1 MERGFHNLSNKGGLE
16 MGYIDELGKNAKIA
30 SQSLVK
36 LGTAE
41 KNRILNLVA
50 KALLDE
56 TDFILQENVRDVEKA
71 QENGI
76 SPVMLDRL
84 RLDAKRIEGIVEG
97 VRQVADLQDP
107 IGQVVRGYT
116 NLDGL
121 KIVQKRVPLG
131 VIAMIFES
139 RPNVSVDAFSLAFK
153 TSNAIILRGGRDAI
167 HSNTA
172 LVTVIRKALAKA
184 GLNKNV
190 VQLVE
195 DISHAVAEELMQAV
209 DYVDVL
215 IPRGGARLIQTVK
228 EKSKVPVI
236 ETGVGNCHIFVDET
250 ADLEIATKIVINAKT
265 QRPSVCNAA
274 ESLVVHEK
282 IAEQFLPQLEAAIN
296 KVHPVEFRADQK
308 ALAIFKDAKA
318 ASEKDFATEYNDY
331 IMSVNMVSSLD
342 EAIDWVNRY
351 TTHHSE
357 AIVTKDLEHAERF
370 QDEVDAA
377 AVYVNASTRFT
388 DGFVFG
394 LGAEIGIS
402 TQKMHARGP
411 MGLEAL
417 TSTKFYIN
425 GKGQIRE

>member
-1 MERGFHNLSNKGGLE
+1 

-236 ETGVGNCHIFVDET
+236 ETGVGNCHIFIDET
-250 ADLEIATKIVINAKT
+250 ADLEMATKIVINAKT

>member
-1 MERGFHNLSNKGGLE
+1 

-71 QENGI
+71 QENDI

-236 ETGVGNCHIFVDET
+236 ETGVGNCHIFIDET
-250 ADLEIATKIVINAKT
+250 ADLEMATKIVINAKT

-357 AIVTKDLEHAERF
+357 AIVTKDFEHAERF

>member
-1 MERGFHNLSNKGGLE
+1 

>member
-1 MERGFHNLSNKGGLE
+1 

-250 ADLEIATKIVINAKT
+250 ADLEMATKIVINAKT

-425 GKGQIRE
+425 GKGQILSLIHI

>member
-1 MERGFHNLSNKGGLE
+1 

-71 QENGI
+71 QENDI

-228 EKSKVPVI
+228 ENLKFQSLKLVLV
-236 ETGVGNCHIFVDET
+236 
-250 ADLEIATKIVINAKT
+250 IVIFLLTKQLIWRWRLRLSSMPKHNV
-265 QRPSVCNAA
+265 QVC
-274 ESLVVHEK
+274 VM
-282 IAEQFLPQLEAAIN
+282 QLR
-296 KVHPVEFRADQK
+296 V
-308 ALAIFKDAKA
+308 L
-318 ASEKDFATEYNDY
+318 
-331 IMSVNMVSSLD
+331 
-342 EAIDWVNRY
+342 
-351 TTHHSE
+351 
-357 AIVTKDLEHAERF
+357 
-370 QDEVDAA
+370 
-377 AVYVNASTRFT
+377 
-388 DGFVFG
+388 
-394 LGAEIGIS
+394 
-402 TQKMHARGP
+402 
-411 MGLEAL
+411 
-417 TSTKFYIN
+417 
-425 GKGQIRE
+425 